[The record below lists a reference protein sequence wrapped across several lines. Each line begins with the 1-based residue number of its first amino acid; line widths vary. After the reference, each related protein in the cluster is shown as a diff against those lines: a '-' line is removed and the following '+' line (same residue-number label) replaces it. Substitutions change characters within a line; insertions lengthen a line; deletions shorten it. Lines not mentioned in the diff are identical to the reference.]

1 MKGFMFSNML
11 DKRDRQQRHAFSNY
25 KKISLYSTLVSLVF
39 LSGQNVFANEVED
52 VSKMSLSATALSEGY
67 SGLFSHYLNQDD
79 IDAYNEAK
87 AKYDRELSIY
97 NQKQDKYQEDLRQ
110 FEKDKKTYENAI
122 TKYQND
128 LSDYEENKVSFET
141 KKQEYEAKLVEYRKL
156 KSEWDVTKGI
166 FDEDK
171 KEYDEAMAVYDKA
184 LSDYK
189 QKIKDRIDTIVRN
202 KQLDEEENNRRK
214 EAYEAALRQQEID
227 AKKPGRFSSDFEN
240 ALAFTHEPNA
250 NVNIDIGTGGAV
262 ALVKAVDGNWR
273 FDWNSFSQILSSDKL
288 DDATLKK
295 NKLDTRVFKQWDPT
309 ITTDDATSPSDVV
322 PTYTVLAKKNTPF
335 KVTYTNIQNSKY
347 DGRKITKIEYIYEV
361 LETGSDS
368 DLMQL
373 NIAKDPT
380 ISVWLRGANGST
392 THGTRVKLTP
402 IFYDDEGHKI
412 VPTEEKPM
420 FLGMGSMNAHYA
432 TLDNRSSWFID
443 GKDLFLELMGLR
455 YDKYEYVHNKFYEK
469 YGVKWDDRYKNG
481 FYNTVKSEW
490 EGDLERKH
498 FNEWD
503 ELVKSFNGKKN
514 QYMISKYGNDHSK
527 YPSQYREIVYNL
539 TNGKFIKL
547 NDSRVDKHPDGYY
560 SDTSVDLVSG
570 GWDDPK
576 SKIQYVGAGV
586 IQITGDNF
594 SMEFGSTT
602 PKQQRFALNTIVA
615 DMYIAEK
622 PKLELQKTPEPPLPS
637 EPTRP
642 NVDEPVDPGEA
653 PPVPPKFNEE
663 PPEKPTYRGP
673 EKPEPPAVPEITP
686 PTPPTSVTP
695 FEVAVPLD
703 PPIHEKPEYKGGA
716 VPLDPPVHEKP
727 EYKGG
732 AVPLDPPVHEKPEY
746 KGGAVPLDPPVHE
759 KPEYKGGAV
768 PLDPPIHEKPEY
780 KGGAVPLDPP
790 VHEKPEYKIPYV
802 KPIPPVLPP
811 KVYPKSVLP
820 KTAGDNNMAINA
832 LGALTLTSVLG
843 LAATKR
849 KKED

>member
-11 DKRDRQQRHAFSNY
+11 DKRDRQQRHVFLNY

-67 SGLFSHYLNQDD
+67 SGLLSHYLNQDD

-110 FEKDKKTYENAI
+110 FEKDKKAYEDAI
-122 TKYQND
+122 VKYQND

-141 KKQEYEAKLVEYRKL
+141 KKQEYEAKLIEYRKL

-171 KEYDEAMAVYDKA
+171 KQYDDAMAVYDKA

-189 QKIKDRIDTIVRN
+189 QKIKDRIDTIARN

-214 EAYEAALRQQEID
+214 EAYEALLRQQEID
-227 AKKPGRFSSDFEN
+227 AKKPGRFSSDFKN

-262 ALVKAVDGNWR
+262 ALVKAVDGDWR
-273 FDWNSFSQILSSDKL
+273 FNWNSFSQILSSDKL

-392 THGTRVKLTP
+392 THVTRVKLTP

-432 TLDNRSSWFID
+432 TLDDRSSWFID

-527 YPSQYREIVYNL
+527 YPSQYREIVYKL

-637 EPTRP
+637 ELTRP

-686 PTPPTSVTP
+686 PTPPTPVTP
-695 FEVAVPLD
+695 FEV
-703 PPIHEKPEYKGGA
+703 
-716 VPLDPPVHEKP
+716 
-727 EYKGG
+727 
-732 AVPLDPPVHEKPEY
+732 
-746 KGGAVPLDPPVHE
+746 
-759 KPEYKGGAV
+759 AV

-802 KPIPPVLPP
+802 KPIPPVVPP
-811 KVYPKSVLP
+811 KVYPKPVLP

>member
-11 DKRDRQQRHAFSNY
+11 DKRDRQQRHAFLNY

-67 SGLFSHYLNQDD
+67 SGLLSHYLNQDD

-122 TKYQND
+122 AKYQND

-189 QKIKDRIDTIVRN
+189 QKIKDRIDTIARN

-214 EAYEAALRQQEID
+214 EAYEALLRQQEID
-227 AKKPGRFSSDFEN
+227 AKKPGRFSSDFKN

-262 ALVKAVDGNWR
+262 ALVKAVDGGWR
-273 FDWNSFSQILSSDKL
+273 FDWNKFSQILSSDKL

-295 NKLDTRVFKQWDPT
+295 NELDTRVFKQWDPT
-309 ITTDDATSPSDVV
+309 ITTDDATSPSDKV
-322 PTYTVLAKKNTPF
+322 PTYAVLAKKNTPF

-392 THGTRVKLTP
+392 THETRVKLTP

-432 TLDNRSSWFID
+432 TLDDRSFWFID
-443 GKDLFLELMGLR
+443 GKDLFSELMGFP
-455 YDKYEYVHNKFYEK
+455 YDKFEYVHNKFYEK
-469 YGVKWDDRYKNG
+469 YGVKWDDRYKNR
-481 FYNTVKSEW
+481 FYDTVKSEW
-490 EGDLERKH
+490 EGKDGLESKH
-498 FNEWD
+498 FDEWE
-503 ELVKSFNGKKN
+503 ELIKPFDGKKN
-514 QYMISKYGNDHSK
+514 QYMISKYGNDQSK
-527 YPSQYREIVYNL
+527 YPSQYREIVYKL

-686 PTPPTSVTP
+686 PTPPTPVTP
-695 FEVAVPLD
+695 FEV
-703 PPIHEKPEYKGGA
+703 
-716 VPLDPPVHEKP
+716 
-727 EYKGG
+727 
-732 AVPLDPPVHEKPEY
+732 
-746 KGGAVPLDPPVHE
+746 
-759 KPEYKGGAV
+759 AV

-802 KPIPPVLPP
+802 KPILPVVPP
-811 KVYPKSVLP
+811 KVYPKPVLP

>member
-11 DKRDRQQRHAFSNY
+11 DKRDRQQRHAFLNY

-67 SGLFSHYLNQDD
+67 SGLLSHYLNQDD

-122 TKYQND
+122 AKYQND

-189 QKIKDRIDTIVRN
+189 QKIKDRIDTIARN

-214 EAYEAALRQQEID
+214 EAYEALLRQQEID
-227 AKKPGRFSSDFEN
+227 AKKPGRFSSDFKN

-262 ALVKAVDGNWR
+262 ALVKSSDGNWK
-273 FDWNSFSQILSSDKL
+273 FDWNAFWKILSSDKL
-288 DDATLKK
+288 DDATLKN

-309 ITTDDATSPSDVV
+309 ITTDDATSPSDKV
-322 PTYTVLAKKNTPF
+322 PTYAVLAKKNTPF

-392 THGTRVKLTP
+392 THRIRVKLTP

-412 VPTEEKPM
+412 VPTEEKQM

-432 TLDNRSSWFID
+432 TLDDRSSWFID

-490 EGDLERKH
+490 EGDLERKY

-503 ELVKSFNGKKN
+503 ELVKSFNGKKK

-527 YPSQYREIVYNL
+527 YPSQYREIVYKL

-686 PTPPTSVTP
+686 PTPPTPVTP
-695 FEVAVPLD
+695 FEV
-703 PPIHEKPEYKGGA
+703 
-716 VPLDPPVHEKP
+716 
-727 EYKGG
+727 
-732 AVPLDPPVHEKPEY
+732 
-746 KGGAVPLDPPVHE
+746 AVPLDPPVHE

-802 KPIPPVLPP
+802 KTIPPVVPP
-811 KVYPKSVLP
+811 KVYPKPVLP
-820 KTAGDNNMAINA
+820 ETAGDNNMAINA

-849 KKED
+849 KKEY

>member
-11 DKRDRQQRHAFSNY
+11 DKRDRQQRYAFLNY

-52 VSKMSLSATALSEGY
+52 VSKMSLSATAVSEGY
-67 SGLFSHYLNQDD
+67 SGLLSHYLNQDD

-122 TKYQND
+122 AKYQND

-141 KKQEYEAKLVEYRKL
+141 KKKEYEAKLAEYRKL

-189 QKIKDRIDTIVRN
+189 QKIKDRIDTIARN
-202 KQLDEEENNRRK
+202 KQLDEEENNRRN
-214 EAYEAALRQQEID
+214 EAYEAALRQQEIE
-227 AKKPGRFSSDFEN
+227 AKKPGRFSSDFKN

-262 ALVKAVDGNWR
+262 ALVKSSDGNWK
-273 FDWNSFSQILSSDKL
+273 FDWNAFWKILSSDKL

-309 ITTDDATSPSDVV
+309 ITTDDATSPSDKV
-322 PTYTVLAKKNTPF
+322 PTYAVLAKKNTPF

-412 VPTEEKPM
+412 VSTEEKPM

-432 TLDNRSSWFID
+432 TLDDRSSWFID

-455 YDKYEYVHNKFYEK
+455 YDKYEYAHNKFYEK

-490 EGDLERKH
+490 EGDLEPKH

-503 ELVKSFNGKKN
+503 EFVKSFNGKKN

-527 YPSQYREIVYNL
+527 YPSQYREIVYKL

-673 EKPEPPAVPEITP
+673 EKPKPPAVPEITP
-686 PTPPTSVTP
+686 PTPPTPVIP
-695 FEVAVPLD
+695 FEV
-703 PPIHEKPEYKGGA
+703 
-716 VPLDPPVHEKP
+716 
-727 EYKGG
+727 
-732 AVPLDPPVHEKPEY
+732 
-746 KGGAVPLDPPVHE
+746 
-759 KPEYKGGAV
+759 
-768 PLDPPIHEKPEY
+768 
-780 KGGAVPLDPP
+780 AVPLDPP

-811 KVYPKSVLP
+811 KVYPKPVLP